1 MLLYAGLDK
10 LLDPAFLQSTG
21 PGSIGQQL
29 EGFTHASPLT
39 PLIQVFALPMPILVG
54 LLIALAEIAI
64 GLGAL
69 TGLLYRAA
77 AVGGVALSLLFWLT
91 ASWTT
96 RPIYYGPD
104 LPYAIGWLT
113 LALAGSG
120 ELYTLRS
127 WFDGL
132 VDTEAVPGYED
143 YSSERRVVLQAVA
156 LGAVAVAVGGVG
168 GVAGRILHGGD
179 DTTAGSGLASLP
191 GTDSSGLTASP
202 GAVTASPAPSAA
214 DGGGTTAG
222 AGSAGGAG
230 GAAGGTTGS
239 SSGTAIAT
247 LSQVKKGQAYEFSDP
262 ATGDPAVLIRLAN
275 DHLVAYDAV
284 CTHQGCTVGY
294 DSASG
299 LLFCPCHG
307 AVFDPTH
314 GAEVVAGPAPTP
326 LTSLPLNIDSATG
339 KITVRA

>member
-1 MLLYAGLDK
+1 MPTRRTPPRRYEPRDGHGRPRDGGRSTDRAASDHGASRRPVVDPGAGSGDRVHLALLPLRVFLGGMLLYAGLDK
-10 LLDPAFLQSTG
+10 LLDPAFLHSTG

-77 AVGGVALSLLFWLT
+77 AAGGVALSILFWLT

-132 VDTEAVPGYED
+132 VDTEPAPGYED
-143 YSSERRVVLQAVA
+143 YSSERRIVLQAVA

-191 GTDSSGLTASP
+191 GTS
-202 GAVTASPAPSAA
+202 
-214 DGGGTTAG
+214 
-222 AGSAGGAG
+222 
-230 GAAGGTTGS
+230 
-239 SSGTAIAT
+239 
-247 LSQVKKGQAYEFSDP
+247 
-262 ATGDPAVLIRLAN
+262 
-275 DHLVAYDAV
+275 V
-284 CTHQGCTVGY
+284 CDTN
-294 DSASG
+294 A
-299 LLFCPCHG
+299 
-307 AVFDPTH
+307 
-314 GAEVVAGPAPTP
+314 
-326 LTSLPLNIDSATG
+326 
-339 KITVRA
+339 